1 MTCSGPASEFRLGR
15 SRTVQH
21 RGIPMRI
28 SKNRS
33 NPVPTLS
40 SCRGIRSPIWMAAVA
55 LILGASSLAA
65 QEEGGD
71 PAEAEEAA
79 ASANTTQGVF
89 SEEQATRGEDVFW
102 NICAECHFEEDFGG
116 PFIQSWAGASVK
128 DLVDEIVATM
138 PEDNPGGLPAE
149 QYVDVVAYMF
159 KINGM
164 PTGDDELTA
173 ENVEAVEIAVE
184 IDP

>member
-1 MTCSGPASEFRLGR
+1 MHISNH
-15 SRTVQH
+15 VQH
-21 RGIPMRI
+21 AVPWRGTRA
-28 SKNRS
+28 
-33 NPVPTLS
+33 PV
-40 SCRGIRSPIWMAAVA
+40 WMAAVA

-71 PAEAEEAA
+71 AGEAEEATA
-79 ASANTTQGVF
+79 AANTTQGVY
-89 SEEQATRGEDVFW
+89 SEEQATRGEDVFY

-138 PEDNPGGLPAE
+138 PEDNPGGMPTE
-149 QYVDVVAYMF
+149 QYLDVVTYMF

-164 PTGDDELTA
+164 PTGEDELATDDMD
-173 ENVEAVEIAVE
+173 AVEIAVDL
-184 IDP
+184 DP

>member
-1 MTCSGPASEFRLGR
+1 MHISNDS
-15 SRTVQH
+15 SH
-21 RGIPMRI
+21 R
-28 SKNRS
+28 
-33 NPVPTLS
+33 LS
-40 SCRGIRSPIWMAAVA
+40 SVAPWKAIRRAVPLAAVA
-55 LILGASSLAA
+55 VILGASSLAA

-79 ASANTTQGVF
+79 AAANTTQGVF

-138 PEDNPGGLPAE
+138 PEDNPGGMPME

-164 PTGDDELTA
+164 PTGEDELTA
-173 ENVEAVEIAVE
+173 ENVDAVEIALDL
-184 IDP
+184 DP

>member
-1 MTCSGPASEFRLGR
+1 M
-15 SRTVQH
+15 H
-21 RGIPMRI
+21 I
-28 SKNRS
+28 SKHISNRR
-33 NPVPTLS
+33 PAVTPWRAI
-40 SCRGIRSPIWMAAVA
+40 CRSVSLAAVA
-55 LILGASSLAA
+55 VILGASSLAA

-71 PAEAEEAA
+71 AGEAEEATA
-79 ASANTTQGVF
+79 AANTTEGVF

-116 PFIQSWAGASVK
+116 PFIQSWVGASVK

-164 PTGDDELTA
+164 PTGEDELTA
-173 ENVEAVEIAVE
+173 ENLDAVEIEVAL
-184 IDP
+184 DP

>member
-1 MTCSGPASEFRLGR
+1 
-15 SRTVQH
+15 
-21 RGIPMRI
+21 MRI

-33 NPVPTLS
+33 NHVSTIS

-55 LILGASSLAA
+55 VLLGATSLAG

-71 PAEAEEAA
+71 AAGAEEAA
-79 ASANTTQGVF
+79 AAANTTQGVF

-116 PFIQSWAGASVK
+116 PFIQSWVGASVK

-164 PTGDDELTA
+164 PTGEDELTA
-173 ENVEAVEIAVE
+173 ENLDAVEIEVDL
-184 IDP
+184 DP

>member
-1 MTCSGPASEFRLGR
+1 M
-15 SRTVQH
+15 
-21 RGIPMRI
+21 
-28 SKNRS
+28 
-33 NPVPTLS
+33 
-40 SCRGIRSPIWMAAVA
+40 
-55 LILGASSLAA
+55 
-65 QEEGGD
+65 
-71 PAEAEEAA
+71 
-79 ASANTTQGVF
+79 F

-138 PEDNPGGLPAE
+138 PEDNPGGMPME

-164 PTGDDELTA
+164 PTGDDELTE

>member
-1 MTCSGPASEFRLGR
+1 
-15 SRTVQH
+15 
-21 RGIPMRI
+21 MRI

-33 NPVPTLS
+33 NHVSTIS
-40 SCRGIRSPIWMAAVA
+40 SCRGIRSPIRMAAVA
-55 LILGASSLAA
+55 VLLGATSLAG

-71 PAEAEEAA
+71 AAEAEEAA
-79 ASANTTQGVF
+79 AAANTTQGVF

-116 PFIQSWAGASVK
+116 PFIQSWVGASVK

-164 PTGDDELTA
+164 PTGEDELTA
-173 ENVEAVEIAVE
+173 ENLDAVEIEVDL
-184 IDP
+184 DP

>member
-1 MTCSGPASEFRLGR
+1 MHLS
-15 SRTVQH
+15 
-21 RGIPMRI
+21 
-28 SKNRS
+28 NDNS
-33 NPVPTLS
+33 NPLS
-40 SCRGIRSPIWMAAVA
+40 AVAPWRAIRGSVSLAAVA
-55 LILGASSLAA
+55 VLLGASSLAG

-71 PAEAEEAA
+71 AAEADEAA
-79 ASANTTQGVF
+79 AAANTTQGVF

-116 PFIQSWAGASVK
+116 PFIQSWVGASVK

-138 PEDNPGGLPAE
+138 PEDNPGGLPSE

-164 PTGDDELTA
+164 PTGEDELTA
-173 ENVEAVEIAVE
+173 ENLDAVDIEVDL
-184 IDP
+184 DP

>member
-1 MTCSGPASEFRLGR
+1 M
-15 SRTVQH
+15 H
-21 RGIPMRI
+21 IPNDI
-28 SKNRS
+28 S
-33 NPVPTLS
+33 NPLS
-40 SCRGIRSPIWMAAVA
+40 AVVLWRAIRASASLAAVA
-55 LILGASSLAA
+55 VILGASSLAG

-71 PAEAEEAA
+71 AAEAEEAA
-79 ASANTTQGVF
+79 ATANTTQGVF

-116 PFIQSWAGASVK
+116 PFIQSWVGASVK

-164 PTGDDELTA
+164 PTGEDELTA
-173 ENVEAVEIAVE
+173 ENLDAVEIEVDL
-184 IDP
+184 DP

>member
-1 MTCSGPASEFRLGR
+1 MHLS
-15 SRTVQH
+15 
-21 RGIPMRI
+21 
-28 SKNRS
+28 NDNS
-33 NPVPTLS
+33 NPLS
-40 SCRGIRSPIWMAAVA
+40 AVAPWRAIRGSVSLAAVA
-55 LILGASSLAA
+55 VLLGASSLAG

-71 PAEAEEAA
+71 AAEADEAA
-79 ASANTTQGVF
+79 AAANTTQGVF

-116 PFIQSWAGASVK
+116 PFIQSWVGASVK

-164 PTGDDELTA
+164 PTGEDELTA
-173 ENVEAVEIAVE
+173 ENLDAVDIEVDL
-184 IDP
+184 DP

>member
-1 MTCSGPASEFRLGR
+1 MHIPNDISNCAPPAVPWRR
-15 SRTVQH
+15 IRT
-21 RGIPMRI
+21 
-28 SKNRS
+28 SA
-33 NPVPTLS
+33 
-40 SCRGIRSPIWMAAVA
+40 WMAAVA
-55 LILGASSLAA
+55 VMLGASSLAG

-71 PAEAEEAA
+71 AAEADESAA
-79 ASANTTQGVF
+79 AANTTQGVF

-116 PFIQSWAGASVK
+116 PFIQSWVGASVK

-138 PEDNPGGLPAE
+138 PEDNPGGLPSE

-164 PTGDDELTA
+164 PTGEDELTA
-173 ENVEAVEIAVE
+173 ENLDAVDIEVDL
-184 IDP
+184 DP

>member
-1 MTCSGPASEFRLGR
+1 MHISNHTSNHPPTSAPWRAI
-15 SRTVQH
+15 
-21 RGIPMRI
+21 RG
-28 SKNRS
+28 S
-33 NPVPTLS
+33 V
-40 SCRGIRSPIWMAAVA
+40 WMAAVA
-55 LILGASSLAA
+55 VILGASSLAG
-65 QEEGGD
+65 QEEGGEE
-71 PAEAEEAA
+71 AETEEAA
-79 ASANTTQGVF
+79 AAANTTQGVF

-116 PFIQSWAGASVK
+116 PFIQSWVGASVK

-164 PTGDDELTA
+164 PTGEDELTA
-173 ENVEAVEIAVE
+173 DNVDAVEIEVDL
-184 IDP
+184 DP

>member
-1 MTCSGPASEFRLGR
+1 M
-15 SRTVQH
+15 H
-21 RGIPMRI
+21 I
-28 SKNRS
+28 SKNNS
-33 NPVPTLS
+33 TLLPAAAPWS
-40 SCRGIRSPIWMAAVA
+40 AICGSVRMAAVA
-55 LILGASSLAA
+55 LVLGAASLAA

-71 PAEAEEAA
+71 PEEAGDA
-79 ASANTTQGVF
+79 AATANTTQGVF

-128 DLVDEIVATM
+128 DLIDEIVATM
-138 PEDNPGGLPAE
+138 PEDNPGGMPME

-173 ENVEAVEIAVE
+173 ENVDAVEIALE

>member
-1 MTCSGPASEFRLGR
+1 M
-15 SRTVQH
+15 H
-21 RGIPMRI
+21 I
-28 SKNRS
+28 SKKSS
-33 NPVPTLS
+33 NLLPTAAPWS
-40 SCRGIRSPIWMAAVA
+40 AIRGSVWMAAVA

-138 PEDNPGGLPAE
+138 PEDNPGGMPME

-173 ENVEAVEIAVE
+173 ENVEAVEIALD